1 MRLPFPTANEA
12 VSFFRDNWNWIKDR
26 VQDRIDEGQFINGD
40 VAIKSPPW
48 GADVLCLAAPTNGP
62 RWS

>member
-40 VAIKSPPW
+40 VAIKSPRR
-48 GADVLCLAAPTNGP
+48 GAGVLCLPASTNGP